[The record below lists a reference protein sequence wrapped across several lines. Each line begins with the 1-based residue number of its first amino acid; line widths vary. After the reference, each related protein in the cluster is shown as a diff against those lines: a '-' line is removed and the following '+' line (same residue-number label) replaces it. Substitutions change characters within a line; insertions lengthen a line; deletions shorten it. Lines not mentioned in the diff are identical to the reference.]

1 MNSLIDFYRNEVV
14 RNDLKKFLND
24 YLREVAIERVFDNK
38 PTVGV
43 ADAKEIIDGAFDQ
56 LEILCS
62 PKNKGQDYK
71 NIAR

>member
-24 YLREVAIERVFDNK
+24 YLEMKAVERVFKKQNTDAI
-38 PTVGV
+38 
-43 ADAKEIIDGAFDQ
+43 ADAKEILDGAFDE
-56 LEILCS
+56 LEILCTPQKS
-62 PKNKGQDYK
+62 KLETI